1 MKKFTKVFA
10 MMMALV
16 MMVLAV
22 GCGAKKYTTVE
33 DWYKDNTKEFAEIEK
48 QLNEGQ
54 TDGKMSI
61 YCEEN
66 VIVYKLE
73 MNENIFDGDA
83 ETNELIKT
91 TFDSMFEAQKDTYTS
106 LIDSVAEEC
115 KIDASKISVRIDVFD
130 STTTTEA
137 GYSISLTK

>member
-1 MKKFTKVFA
+1 M
-10 MMMALV
+10 
-16 MMVLAV
+16 
-22 GCGAKKYTTVE
+22 
-33 DWYKDNTKEFAEIEK
+33 
-48 QLNEGQ
+48 NEGQ

-61 YCEEN
+61 YCEGN

-73 MNENIFDGDA
+73 MNENLFDGDA

-106 LIDSVAEEC
+106 LIDSVSEEC

-130 STTTTEA
+130 PTTTTEA
-137 GYSISLTK
+137 GYSIELTK

>member
-22 GCGAKKYTTVE
+22 GCGQKKYTTVE

-130 STTTTEA
+130 PTTTTEA

>member
-22 GCGAKKYTTVE
+22 GCGEKKYTTVE

-61 YCEEN
+61 YCEGN

-73 MNENIFDGDA
+73 MNENLFDGDA

-106 LIDSVAEEC
+106 LIDSVSEEC

-137 GYSISLTK
+137 GYSIELTK